1 MHKHFRMVALSE
13 YLRNHGY
20 DPRIEKHTSI
30 QGIWAKLETMYDMKI
45 IDERENTFE
54 WEDDLRDK
62 YEEFRLPEEWAH
74 DMFQKGKRTGDEA
87 PLSPSYSE
95 ASAPTGRKRKRGETV
110 TTKTRAS
117 TVDDTDDTRDTPARS
132 SPPGKATRSGRTTNR
147 SMGRAA
153 AADSSRSRQPSKD
166 TTADDETVGDEEEET
181 ETQDGE
187 EDEGTPSPKPKGKQK
202 GKVEKS
208 VARKSKR
215 KR

>member
-20 DPRIEKHTSI
+20 DPRVEKHTSI
-30 QGIWAKLETMYDMKI
+30 RGIWAKLETLYDMKI

-62 YEEFRLPEEWAH
+62 YEEFKLPEEWAQ
-74 DMFQKGKRTGDEA
+74 DMFHKGKRTGSEA
-87 PLSPSYSE
+87 PSSPSYSE
-95 ASAPTGRKRKRGETV
+95 ASAPTGRKRKRGDIV
-110 TTKTRAS
+110 TTKTRGS
-117 TVDDTDDTRDTPARS
+117 TVDDTDDARDTPARS
-132 SPPGKATRSGRTTNR
+132 SPPPKTTRSGRTTNR
-147 SMGRAA
+147 SMGRA

-166 TTADDETVGDEEEET
+166 TTADDETVGEEVEED

-187 EDEGTPSPKPKGKQK
+187 EEDGTPSPKPKGKQK

-208 VARKSKR
+208 TARKSKR
-215 KR
+215 KK